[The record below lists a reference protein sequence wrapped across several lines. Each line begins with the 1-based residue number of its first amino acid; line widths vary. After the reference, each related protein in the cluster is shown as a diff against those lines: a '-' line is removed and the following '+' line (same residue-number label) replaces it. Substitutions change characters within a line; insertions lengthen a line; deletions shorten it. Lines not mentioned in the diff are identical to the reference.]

1 MSKSI
6 QTAMADCTK
15 CRIRHARPVGVRCRR
30 NLNISAPVAEAD
42 HSRVQVQFNAQPSTS
57 QPETL
62 PATEMLEGNSSSRA
76 SDSSQSGQGPMDSKL
91 DLILRKMEQ
100 IEKKNKELE
109 MKLHSNAKGRSVS
122 RLSHSSPKRSHKCST
137 SCSSHTHKKRRSHGA
152 SNMESFDTSADP
164 LEDSSTIHSH
174 SHISQAGNS
183 TSASEQVSVDYLK
196 SDERIQRQVQR
207 QLERLQGKPRL
218 AQEGNK
224 TFKSGLH
231 RSGDNTVQHNIA
243 WPHHFCFPNQGGQL
257 PEYKELSPLQ
267 FMVGFLGCLQE
278 ESSSTIRSNM
288 IEYGRHLFQ
297 DALETNWTTAKHAHM
312 MLLQEIERGKC
323 SWRHPDMVEKIRI
336 RNTARIITP
345 NPTTASTRNVKRSKD
360 KICTDFNSNNCK
372 YTSDHIVDGVI
383 HKHAC
388 SYCYQEVGR
397 LCNHK
402 IHDCLR
408 RKAGDSNKEVKKS
421 N

>member
-152 SNMESFDTSADP
+152 SNMESFFMDLSDLDMGGELDWSGRGKRRT
-164 LEDSSTIHSH
+164 TIFS
-174 SHISQAGNS
+174 G
-183 TSASEQVSVDYLK
+183 
-196 SDERIQRQVQR
+196 RI
-207 QLERLQGKPRL
+207 
-218 AQEGNK
+218 
-224 TFKSGLH
+224 
-231 RSGDNTVQHNIA
+231 
-243 WPHHFCFPNQGGQL
+243 
-257 PEYKELSPLQ
+257 
-267 FMVGFLGCLQE
+267 E
-278 ESSSTIRSNM
+278 ES
-288 IEYGRHLFQ
+288 Q
-297 DALETNWTTAKHAHM
+297 
-312 MLLQEIERGKC
+312 
-323 SWRHPDMVEKIRI
+323 
-336 RNTARIITP
+336 
-345 NPTTASTRNVKRSKD
+345 
-360 KICTDFNSNNCK
+360 
-372 YTSDHIVDGVI
+372 
-383 HKHAC
+383 
-388 SYCYQEVGR
+388 
-397 LCNHK
+397 HK
-402 IHDCLR
+402 IGRGRSTGGRGQVKCQE
-408 RKAGDSNKEVKKS
+408 KKEKRT
-421 N
+421 